1 MLKSK
6 DIELYKTWSE
16 YTDEE
21 KKLLPPLDPELIKNG
36 NVNICGMEN
45 SGSIS
50 GKIKGET
57 IWN

>member
-36 NVNICGMEN
+36 NVNYMWN
-45 SGSIS
+45 
-50 GKIKGET
+50 GKQWGYILED
-57 IWN
+57 